1 MNSIDPNGIT
11 ELDDDANVVDGVAA
25 GIDVIDRTRIAMGFA
40 PRTDAEK
47 AESCRRYEENER
59 LTREYRRGRAIER
72 ARDER
77 KALAADE
84 HRAVVKAALARD
96 AAGATEPSWN
106 LTHEMPSI
114 ATTRRGAS

>member
-1 MNSIDPNGIT
+1 MNSIDLNGIT
-11 ELDDDANVVDGVAA
+11 ELDDDANVADGVAA

-59 LTREYRRGRAIER
+59 LKREYRRRRAIESARGDR
-72 ARDER
+72 AAR
-77 KALAADE
+77 AADE
-84 HRAVVKAALARD
+84 HRAVVKAALERD
-96 AAGATEPSWN
+96 AAGAEPVWN
-106 LTHEMPSI
+106 LTHEMPSL